1 MSCSAGIPSP
11 RCKRQIILS
20 VRRRRLSIS
29 CTLGNMRTKSNTGQT
44 IHHRRDI
51 LRVRAPIARTPS
63 DRNMPT
69 TEQGGG
75 RLISIQVLRGIA
87 ALGVTCT
94 HIFDYVVSRY
104 QLPDV
109 LPRFLIG
116 NLGVDV
122 FFVLSGFVMVYTSE
136 AYFGRPRSPQGFF
149 LRRVARIVPLYWAT
163 TSIILAYM
171 ILHSRFDHRAF
182 HAHLGARLYLFIPAP
197 ANRRFHGAGSR
208 SGMTLTYEMFFY
220 ACFSVAVVLARFGV
234 GVLALVLFSSRLINA
249 VPLPPFGYW
258 ADLIILEFVFG
269 MMIGLAL
276 RGGVSIP
283 KAGAVA
289 LVIVAVAAIGALTC
303 WSDLTRVIE
312 WGFPAALIVGACTL
326 STGSVSCSGPLCR
339 AFSFLGN
346 ASYSLYLVHSIA
358 IPLPRQLFPRLIDP
372 ATHPWLY
379 AALLLCTAVAAA
391 SFVHVLFER
400 PVTRILQR

>member
-1 MSCSAGIPSP
+1 
-11 RCKRQIILS
+11 
-20 VRRRRLSIS
+20 
-29 CTLGNMRTKSNTGQT
+29 
-44 IHHRRDI
+44 
-51 LRVRAPIARTPS
+51 
-63 DRNMPT
+63 MPT
-69 TEQGGG
+69 TDQGGD
-75 RLISIQVLRGIA
+75 RLVSIQVLRGIA

-94 HIFDYVVSRY
+94 HTVVYVVGRY

-109 LPRFLIG
+109 LPHFLIG

-136 AYFGRPRSPQGFF
+136 AYFGRPRGPQGFF

-171 ILHSRFDHRAF
+171 ILHYHDLTTVHFTPMLVLAS
-182 HAHLGARLYLFIPAP
+182 YLFIPLPQTDGFMAP
-197 ANRRFHGAGSR
+197 VHGVGW
-208 SGMTLTYEMFFY
+208 TLNYEMFFY
-220 ACFSVAVVLARFGV
+220 ACFSVAVLFPRRVGV
-234 GVLALVLFSSRLINA
+234 GVLSLALLCFVWINA
-249 VPLPPFGYW
+249 VFPLPLPFGYW
-258 ADLIILEFVFG
+258 ADPIILEFVFG
-269 MMIGLAL
+269 MMISLAL
-276 RGGVSIP
+276 REGVSIP
-283 KAGAVA
+283 KVGAVA
-289 LVIVAVAAIGALTC
+289 LVIVAIAAIGDLTR

-312 WGFPAALIVGACTL
+312 WGFPAALIVGACAL
-326 STGSVSCSGPLCR
+326 STGSVSCSSPLCR
-339 AFSFLGN
+339 AFSFLGD

-400 PVTRILQR
+400 PVTRILQRTVKSIIRCSPESRRTVSRDLHEGATVEARGDAE